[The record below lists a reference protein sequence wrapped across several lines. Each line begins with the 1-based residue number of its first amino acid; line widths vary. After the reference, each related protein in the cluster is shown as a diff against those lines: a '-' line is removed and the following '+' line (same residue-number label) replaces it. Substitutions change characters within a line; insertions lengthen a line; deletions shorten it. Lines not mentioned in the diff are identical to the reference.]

1 MVCEALRERYGRD
14 AVVEIHGGISE
25 NDRDHN
31 VQNLFQTG
39 KARFLVG
46 NAATGGVGLN
56 MTRAE
61 LVVYYSNS
69 FSFTDREQSEDR
81 AHRIGQTR
89 SVTYIDI
96 IAEGTVDAAVNQAL
110 REKKDVSE
118 FVRTSINDRNDRN
131 LLGML
136 A

>member
-1 MVCEALRERYGRD
+1 
-14 AVVEIHGGISE
+14 
-25 NDRDHN
+25 
-31 VQNLFQTG
+31 
-39 KARFLVG
+39 
-46 NAATGGVGLN
+46 
-56 MTRAE
+56 
-61 LVVYYSNS
+61 
-69 FSFTDREQSEDR
+69 
-81 AHRIGQTR
+81 
-89 SVTYIDI
+89 VTYIDI

>member
-1 MVCEALRERYGRD
+1 MVCEALRERYGHD
-14 AVVEIHGGISE
+14 AVVEIHGGVSD

-69 FSFTDREQSEDR
+69 FSFTDR
-81 AHRIGQTR
+81 
-89 SVTYIDI
+89 
-96 IAEGTVDAAVNQAL
+96 
-110 REKKDVSE
+110 
-118 FVRTSINDRNDRN
+118 
-131 LLGML
+131 
-136 A
+136 